1 MVRGGDILALSM
13 ATVSTH
19 DLAPFKGFWTGRD
32 LDWRQRLSLYPD
44 DASRD
49 KDRWDRGI
57 DRWRLLQALSRE
69 GLRPDSEYRDLGLAA
84 ATGGRFSLKHIRAI
98 AGFQT
103 TGWHWHDMQAHFIYV
118 LRGWITFRFDGVDG
132 EVTLKAGDALSQP
145 AGVPHN
151 VIARSADFEVLELNV
166 PAEYGTFD
174 V

>member
-1 MVRGGDILALSM
+1 LRQNGGAVSKPSYPGPRKLPEALTQFRLQR
-13 ATVSTH
+13 AEE
-19 DLAPFKGFWTGRD
+19 GRFH
-32 LDWRQRLSLYPD
+32 
-44 DASRD
+44 
-49 KDRWDRGI
+49 
-57 DRWRLLQALSRE
+57 RE

-98 AGFQT
+98 AGFET

-118 LRGWITFRFDGVDG
+118 LRGWITFRFEGVEG

-151 VIARSADFEVLELNV
+151 VIARSEDFEVLELNV

-174 V
+174 L